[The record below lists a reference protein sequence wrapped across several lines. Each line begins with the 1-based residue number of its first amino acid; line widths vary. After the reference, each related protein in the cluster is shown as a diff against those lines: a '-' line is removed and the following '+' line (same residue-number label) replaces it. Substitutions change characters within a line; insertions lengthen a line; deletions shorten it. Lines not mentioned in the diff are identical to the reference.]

1 MNDPSLYL
9 SMFLSLAGIYTL
21 ISSFEDDDNDNDNDG
36 DGEMYSYNLEL
47 VRASN

>member
-21 ISSFEDDDNDNDNDG
+21 ISSFEDDDNDNDG
-36 DGEMYSYNLEL
+36 DGEKYSYNLEF
-47 VRASN
+47 VWASN